1 MLKLQKNFMK
11 RRIQTVDDKYMGP
24 EPTWEM
30 VDERTSDYE
39 LDKLIETALRWY
51 QHFYDFKQSLSFI
64 EKFYKKNKVDRKNLK
79 KISANNAEDLLSIGR
94 TPGFL
99 CKMKLNGLIK
109 LSVTYNDILIKRLSI
124 IEEVGKLRKQKQKE
138 TKVDTPVISVQ
149 QRIKQKAESYIFDID
164 YVVDLFIDNNF
175 ETSFTFKAFNK
186 INQVKKPVAQK
197 MLPMIQDRIDEL
209 ENKDEDPD
217 LKEAYRHLTKRNKNR
232 IIKLLKECK
241 SGCEEVVATKQ
252 KKVK

>member
-1 MLKLQKNFMK
+1 
-11 RRIQTVDDKYMGP
+11 MGS
-24 EPTWEM
+24 EPTWNN
-30 VDERTSDYE
+30 VDEHTSDHE
-39 LDKLIETALRWY
+39 LTILIETALRWY
-51 QHFYDFKQSLSFI
+51 QHFYDFKTSLSFI

-79 KISANNAEDLLSIGR
+79 KISANNVEDLMSIGR

-99 CKMKLNGLIK
+99 CKMKLNGLDR
-109 LSVTYNDILIKRLSI
+109 LSANYNDLLIKRLSL
-124 IEEVGKLRKQKQKE
+124 IEDVGKKRKQKQEE
-138 TKVDTPVISVQ
+138 TKVDSPVISVQ
-149 QRIKQKAESYIFDID
+149 QRIIQKAESYMFDID

-186 INQVKKPVAQK
+186 INQIKKPVAQK

-209 ENKDEDPD
+209 ENKSDDPD

-232 IIKLLKECK
+232 IIKLLNECK
-241 SGCEEVVATKQ
+241 SGCEEVAATKQ